1 MPSQSALDIVNSLFA
16 GQKDLSDYVDTQMKS
31 LAMDTIGDMKKEV
44 GAKMFAPT
52 PDEPEVEASA
62 ETEPETPDT
71 PEASTEEPT
80 DETDNGTN
88 WWRQDH

>member
-44 GAKMFAPT
+44 GAKMFQPT
-52 PDEPEVEASA
+52 PEEPEEVEASA
-62 ETEPETPDT
+62 ETEE
-71 PEASTEEPT
+71 PEASQEEPT
-80 DETDNGTN
+80 DETDHGEN
-88 WWRQDH
+88 